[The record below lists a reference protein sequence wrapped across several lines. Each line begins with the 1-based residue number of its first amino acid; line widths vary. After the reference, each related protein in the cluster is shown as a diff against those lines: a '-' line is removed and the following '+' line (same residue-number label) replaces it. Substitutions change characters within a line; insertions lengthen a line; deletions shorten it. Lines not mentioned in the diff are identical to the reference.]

1 MLLCDAWLWLSISI
15 QRTRRI
21 NLKIDGDGLD
31 GDIQAAA
38 FYALEGIFRYLGKI
52 AEVAGAVGV
61 FVGLGALMRVV
72 RKMAKELEREQA
84 ACQDDF
90 IGSLLYF
97 LRCLQLSLSAGS
109 LLVGAGIV
117 PVLVDICKNWHPDLI
132 ETVVRAFTNMQLSQP
147 LLTIVGCSMDLLWA
161 FALFNH
167 TDGLKVFVNRII
179 EAVDKANAAHHVD
192 ITSSFKPSELL
203 VGMLSH
209 SSAGLLK
216 PHFCLIQRLLISTG
230 LFSQLVTKTSVVF
243 SHPLIRNR

>member
-61 FVGLGALMRVV
+61 FVGLGALMRV
-72 RKMAKELEREQA
+72 
-84 ACQDDF
+84 
-90 IGSLLYF
+90 
-97 LRCLQLSLSAGS
+97 LSLSAGS

-117 PVLVDICKNWHPDLI
+117 PVLVDICKNSHPDLI

-147 LLTIVGCSMDLLWA
+147 LLTI
-161 FALFNH
+161 
-167 TDGLKVFVNRII
+167 
-179 EAVDKANAAHHVD
+179 
-192 ITSSFKPSELL
+192 
-203 VGMLSH
+203 
-209 SSAGLLK
+209 
-216 PHFCLIQRLLISTG
+216 
-230 LFSQLVTKTSVVF
+230 
-243 SHPLIRNR
+243 